1 MISSILCTKW
11 KNSAVRK
18 NCAYPPIENYPPI
31 VREIAEIVTAHPPT
45 QVIVLTHLRKLLCSP
60 TYASYCAQPPT
71 QVIVLTH
78 LRKLLCSPTYAS
90 YCAQPPTQV
99 IVLNHL
105 RKLLC

>member
-45 QVIVLTHLRKLLCSP
+45 QVIVLTHLRTLLCSP
-60 TYASYCAQPPT
+60 TYASYCAERLFSALR
-71 QVIVLTH
+71 IVVKSE
-78 LRKLLCSPTYAS
+78 LRASMEEDLLEAFF
-90 YCAQPPTQV
+90 
-99 IVLNHL
+99 
-105 RKLLC
+105 